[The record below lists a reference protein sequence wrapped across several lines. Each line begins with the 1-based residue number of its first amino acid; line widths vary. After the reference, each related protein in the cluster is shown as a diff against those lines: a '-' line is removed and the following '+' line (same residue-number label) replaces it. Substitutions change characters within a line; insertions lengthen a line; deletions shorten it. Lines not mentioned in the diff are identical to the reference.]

1 MTKKEINKMIIKE
14 FIKTVND
21 RYKVTSDFEDTEG
34 GRMGFSL
41 DVDNDVID
49 FEFHRSYLDVYT
61 YVIKGEKNYN
71 KAFEYKDYIGNVSK
85 QIKEIF
91 KYNNLI

>member
-49 FEFHRSYLDVYT
+49 FEFHRNYLDVYT

-71 KAFEYKDYIGNVSK
+71 KAFDVECELQETLHFVKN
-85 QIKEIF
+85 QLL
-91 KYNNLI
+91 NNN